1 MASPIG
7 FAQVVVDCR
16 QARSL
21 GGFYAALLDR
31 PLVDDAND
39 FFAFIPPGADPP
51 FPGLMFL
58 QVPEPRSGKN
68 RVHIDLVTDDKDA
81 AVARAIELGATSLGD
96 FDEYGAVWTT
106 LTDPEGNVF
115 DIAARP
121 DPERSGQPDE

>member
-1 MASPIG
+1 MAPSIA

-16 QARSL
+16 QASSL

-31 PLVDDAND
+31 PLVEESND
-39 FFAFIPPGADPP
+39 FFAFIPPGTDPP

-68 RVHIDLVTDDKDA
+68 RVHIDLVTDDKET
-81 AVARAIELGATSLGD
+81 AVARPVELGATSLGD
-96 FDEYGAVWTT
+96 FDEYGAVWPT

-115 DIAARP
+115 DIAAGP
-121 DPERSGQPDE
+121 DPERSGQPDQ

>member
-1 MASPIG
+1 MAPSIG

-16 QARSL
+16 GASSL
-21 GGFYAALLDR
+21 GGFYSALLDR
-31 PLVDDAND
+31 PMVDESNE
-39 FFAFIPPGADPP
+39 FFAFIQPGSDPP

-68 RVHIDLVTDDKDA
+68 RVHIDLVTDDKAA

-115 DIAARP
+115 DIARRP
-121 DPERSGQPDE
+121 APERLGQPDG

>member
-1 MASPIG
+1 MAPSIA
-7 FAQVVVDCR
+7 FAQVVIDCR
-16 QARSL
+16 EASSL

-31 PLVDDAND
+31 PLVEESND

-68 RVHIDLVTDDKDA
+68 RVHIDLLTDDKA
-81 AVARAIELGATSLGD
+81 TAVARALELGATTLGD

-121 DPERSGQPDE
+121 DPERSGQPDQ